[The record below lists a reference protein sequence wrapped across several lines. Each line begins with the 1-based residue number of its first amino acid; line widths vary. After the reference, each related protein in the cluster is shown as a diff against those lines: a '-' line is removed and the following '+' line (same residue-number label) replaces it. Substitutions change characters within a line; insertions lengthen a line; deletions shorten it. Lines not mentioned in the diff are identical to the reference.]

1 MIINALSGLPL
12 PVYGYG
18 KQVRDWVYVDDHAN
32 ALIKVATSA
41 PIGEHYNIGGNNE
54 KENIEVVLVFAKFL
68 MNLLQK
74 NKKIVNHKNLIKFVE
89 DKGHD
94 VRYAID
100 SNKLDNL
107 GWELL
112 KLWKL
117 EFIKL

>member
-54 KENIEVVLVFAKFL
+54 KENIEVVLAICKIL
-68 MNLLQK
+68 DELYYKK

-89 DKGHD
+89 D
-94 VRYAID
+94 RTRSRCTLCY
-100 SNKLDNL
+100 
-107 GWELL
+107 
-112 KLWKL
+112 
-117 EFIKL
+117 